1 MNDHIKTLKRLDAC
15 HSAIAWIKSQDNIKT
30 AWDTCQR
37 GDWMLWIASRLGI
50 PRERL
55 VLAACD
61 CAELSLKYVTPEEPR
76 PRIAIATARRWAL
89 GRETI
94 ANVRVAA
101 DAAYAA
107 ADAAAYAAAY
117 AADAADAADAAYDAA
132 RAAFDDADDAA
143 FAADAVHIAFDAAD
157 AAAYASAYA
166 ADAVHAANDAV
177 YAVRATGYAARAAA
191 YAAAHAE
198 RLSILSRCADNV
210 RLHISFSD
218 IETAL
223 NNHGATL

>member
-1 MNDHIKTLKRLDAC
+1 MFWIAGRLD
-15 HSAIAWIKSQDNIKT
+15 
-30 AWDTCQR
+30 
-37 GDWMLWIASRLGI
+37 I

-61 CAELSLKYVTPEEPR
+61 CAELALQYVPASENR
-76 PRIAIATARRWAL
+76 PRVAIATARRWAM

-94 ANVRVAA
+94 ENVRVAA
-101 DAAYAA
+101 DDAFYAY
-107 ADAAAYAAAY
+107 DAYDAY
-117 AADAADAADAAYDAA
+117 DTDDAYDAA

-157 AAAYASAYA
+157 AAAYAAAYA
-166 ADAVHAANDAV
+166 ADAADDAAYAA
-177 YAVRATGYAARAAA
+177 YAVRATAYAARAAA

-210 RLHISFSD
+210 RRYISFSD

-223 NNHGATL
+223 NNHGATS